1 MDIPEN
7 ILIVTPAVQTRNRD
21 VLSPTAAES
30 RYRGKSEKG
39 NYYLKTRGVE
49 ITAEK
54 AVSNH
59 FRAKNASDGSRDN
72 NLADSLVTLVHSK
85 SKNIFE

>member
-30 RYRGKSEKG
+30 RHRGKSEKG
-39 NYYLKTRGVE
+39 NYFLKTRGVE

-59 FRAKNASDGSRDN
+59 ASDGSRDN
-72 NLADSLVTLVHSK
+72 NLADSRVTLVHSN